1 MARAVYMMF
10 LISETHPFDDGNG
23 RVARMMMNAELFH
36 AGEAKIIVP
45 TVCREDYL
53 LALRKLSR
61 QKDPSAYL
69 KVMDM
74 LHRFTA
80 TLYGRA
86 TDEMLQYL
94 YKCNA
99 FSEADEQYLKF

>member
-1 MARAVYMMF
+1 
-10 LISETHPFDDGNG
+10 
-23 RVARMMMNAELFH
+23 
-36 AGEAKIIVP
+36 
-45 TVCREDYL
+45 
-53 LALRKLSR
+53 
-61 QKDPSAYL
+61 
-69 KVMDM
+69 MDM